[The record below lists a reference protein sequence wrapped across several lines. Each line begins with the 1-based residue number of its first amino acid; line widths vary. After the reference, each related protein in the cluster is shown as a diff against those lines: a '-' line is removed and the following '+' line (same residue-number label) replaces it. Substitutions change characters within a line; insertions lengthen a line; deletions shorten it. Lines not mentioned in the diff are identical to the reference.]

1 MTSLRNLTAA
11 ILILPFIAL
20 SSGAQEAQEPAYPE
34 PISDTVSDFASALD
48 ATEEGRISR
57 SLADIRQATGAPIVV
72 VTVPGLDAVN
82 GTGMR
87 LEDFGTALFNAWGI
101 GSERDDG
108 VLILIDTNLRE
119 ARIALGEGYAPVYD
133 DRAARV
139 LATSL
144 LPELRDG
151 RLAAGIEAGI
161 IAARDRLVLPQQAG
175 TPIGP
180 LDGFETEGSGPSI
193 PVSWLAGGAAALFG
207 LFFWRRHRS
216 RKLCPNCGAYALK
229 RTREVISAPTK
240 FQDGLGLQHLTCTA
254 CGFVDR
260 QQYTVRYA
268 PSEGRRSRDDR
279 STAPEKDTDEG
290 GFGGGFGGG
299 KSGGGGAGTKW

>member
-1 MTSLRNLTAA
+1 MTFLRKLTAA
-11 ILILPFIAL
+11 ILILPLMALIAV
-20 SSGAQEAQEPAYPE
+20 AQEAEESPYPAPL
-34 PISDTVSDFASALD
+34 SDTVSDFASALD
-48 ATEEGRISR
+48 ATEEGRVSR
-57 SLADIRQATGAPIVV
+57 SLADIRQATNAQIVV
-72 VTVPGLDAVN
+72 VTVPGLDEMN

-119 ARIALGEGYAPVYD
+119 ARITLGAGYAPVYD

-139 LATSL
+139 LATAL
-144 LPELRDG
+144 LPELREG
-151 RLAAGIEAGI
+151 RLASGIEAGI
-161 IAARDRLVLPQQAG
+161 IAVRDRLVLPQQSGA
-175 TPIGP
+175 PIGP
-180 LDGFETEGSGPSI
+180 LDGFETEDGGPGI
-193 PVSWLAGGAAALFG
+193 PVSWLAGGAAALFA
-207 LFFWRRHRS
+207 LFFWRRNRN

-260 QQYTVRYA
+260 QQYTIRYSQ
-268 PSEGRRSRDDR
+268 PEGRRSRDDR
-279 STAPEKDTDEG
+279 STGPSKDNDEG
-290 GFGGGFGGG
+290 GFGGG
-299 KSGGGGAGTKW
+299 KSDGGGAGGKW